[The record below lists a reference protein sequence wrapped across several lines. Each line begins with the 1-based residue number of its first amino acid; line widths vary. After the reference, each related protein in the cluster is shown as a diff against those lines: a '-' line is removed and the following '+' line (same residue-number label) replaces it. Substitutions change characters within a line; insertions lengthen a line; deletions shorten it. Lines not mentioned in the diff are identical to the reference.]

1 MICHFRLVTYS
12 SKRKI
17 CSIYKIVEMYLGI
30 YASSP
35 GYFGQ
40 YQITYMQL
48 HDYGITLLSLPNIR

>member
-1 MICHFRLVTYS
+1 
-12 SKRKI
+12 
-17 CSIYKIVEMYLGI
+17 MYLGI

-48 HDYGITLLSLPNIR
+48 HDYLLGAYFV